1 MYDDS
6 HLVASAPLIISKI
19 EPVETADRLR
29 HKCLEVCV
37 DRERERGRG
46 AGDNLLWNLTR

>member
-6 HLVASAPLIISKI
+6 HLVTSAPLIISKI

-37 DRERERGRG
+37 DRERERGAEG
-46 AGDNLLWNLTR
+46 QGITYFGI